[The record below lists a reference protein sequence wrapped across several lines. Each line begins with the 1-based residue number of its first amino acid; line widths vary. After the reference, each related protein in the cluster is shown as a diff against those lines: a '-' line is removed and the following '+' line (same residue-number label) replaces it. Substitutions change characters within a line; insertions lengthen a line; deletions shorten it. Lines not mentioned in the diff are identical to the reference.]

1 MLDDNDKT
9 ELISQNPSIMQNKVN
24 FNMFKIIH
32 KLTEV
37 GFFDFMFQNKEDKE
51 AFLESMDLDW
61 LEENIQYL
69 DYPDKFNEHFLQRGW
84 VAHGFMHTETMKNAV
99 DIADDKGVD
108 EAERYLVDAYGDD
121 LKDIMFLLNYPPE
134 LKKRQMLIET
144 AYDDFINE
152 RYHSCILL
160 LLTII
165 DGFVADTNINMGRG
179 FFNDSTELYA
189 WDSIAAHKTGLIELH
204 KLLYCNRGNTNLE
217 KITIPY
223 RNGILHG
230 RDLNF
235 ANKEC
240 AVKLWSA
247 LFAIKE
253 GVRDIINNGTESRIQ
268 ERTSFKDV
276 IELMRYNEN
285 LKKACDEWVP
295 RELKKDTDFSESGF
309 SEEYDENSPEKRL
322 VEFFEYWKSKNFGY
336 MVDCLDYFSGE
347 DRTLKDKAGIL
358 SREFFKGKTLV
369 SFRILDINDEGAAVT
384 NIATKLTINVNDK
397 EITEEFPFRMIYL
410 KSDDGKIGVRN
421 FDEGSWKIVSILG
434 IKELI

>member
-1 MLDDNDKT
+1 MIK
-9 ELISQNPSIMQNKVN
+9 SSYAVSI
-24 FNMFKIIH
+24 
-32 KLTEV
+32 
-37 GFFDFMFQNKEDKE
+37 
-51 AFLESMDLDW
+51 
-61 LEENIQYL
+61 NICL
-69 DYPDKFNEHFLQRGW
+69 
-84 VAHGFMHTETMKNAV
+84 
-99 DIADDKGVD
+99 
-108 EAERYLVDAYGDD
+108 
-121 LKDIMFLLNYPPE
+121 
-134 LKKRQMLIET
+134 
-144 AYDDFINE
+144 
-152 RYHSCILL
+152 
-160 LLTII
+160 
-165 DGFVADTNINMGRG
+165 

-384 NIATKLTINVNDK
+384 NIATELTINVNDK

>member
-1 MLDDNDKT
+1 MSHKDKIKP
-9 ELISQNPSIMQNKVN
+9 ISQNPSIMQNKVN
-24 FNMFKIIH
+24 FKAFKAIH
-32 KLTEV
+32 ELTEV
-37 GFFDFMFQNKEDKE
+37 GFFDFMFQDKGDKE
-51 AFLESMDLDW
+51 AFLESLDLEW
-61 LEENIQYL
+61 LEENIQYW
-69 DYPDKFNEHFLQRGW
+69 DYPDRFNEHFLQKGW
-84 VAHGFMHTETMKNAV
+84 IAHGFMHTETMKNAV
-99 DIADDKGVD
+99 DIADSNSVD
-108 EAERYLVDAYGDD
+108 EAEIYLVDAYADN
-121 LKDIMFLLNYPPE
+121 LKDLMFLLNYPPE

-144 AYDDFINE
+144 AYDDFNNE

-204 KLLYCNRGNTNLE
+204 KLLYCNRGSTNHE
-217 KITIPY
+217 EITIPY

-253 GVRDIINNGTESRIQ
+253 GVRDIINNGTEPQTQ
-268 ERTSFKDV
+268 ERTSLKDI
-276 IELMRYNEN
+276 IELIQYNED

-295 RELKKDTDFSESGF
+295 RTIKKDMDFPESGA
-309 SEEYDENSPEKRL
+309 SEEYGENSPEKRL
-322 VEFFEYWKSKNFGY
+322 VEFFEYWKNKNFGY
-336 MVDCLDYFSGE
+336 ISECIDYFNGE

-358 SREFFKGKTLV
+358 AREFFKGKTLL
-369 SFRILDINDEGAAVT
+369 SFRILDINDESASVT
-384 NIATKLTINVNDK
+384 NIATELTIKVNNK

-410 KSDDGKIGVRN
+410 KNNDGKIGVRN
-421 FDEGSWKIVSILG
+421 FDKGFWKIVSILQ
-434 IKELI
+434 IKELV